1 MDTKNKRTWVAALKS
16 VQIAAGLVEMP
27 GNQLRDWARST
38 LAEITSSALT
48 AGELDEISEA
58 FFESVQKKT
67 LVAGESK
74 PVLFQYRT
82 DWKDLPLAPL
92 QVEESRTPRQ
102 IGQMASAYFLIE
114 PPGSPPAPFPA
125 NPYGSPSNYLLHPSI
140 DVLDQKTIT
149 KISSRDT
156 GA

>member
-1 MDTKNKRTWVAALKS
+1 
-16 VQIAAGLVEMP
+16 MP
-27 GNQLRDWARST
+27 SNQLRDWARNT
-38 LAEITSSALT
+38 LAEIASSALT
-48 AGELDEISEA
+48 TSELDEISEA

-67 LVAGESK
+67 LVARESK

-82 DWKDLPLAPL
+82 DWKDFPLAPL

-102 IGQMASAYFLIE
+102 IGQMASAYPSIE
-114 PPGSPPAPFPA
+114 PAGSPPPPFPA

-140 DVLDQKTIT
+140 DVLDQETIT